1 MLSKFLL
8 STAEKIKDM
17 SIRGASNIARA
28 AAEAM
33 IEEARSIE
41 SSSSAE
47 FLEHMRMA
55 SDHLLST
62 RPTAVSLPNALEYI
76 MAPLERAASRGLSVD
91 ELRTTVHQRAKEF
104 IENSLQATKNIGKLG
119 IELLGEKRVIM
130 THCHSTAVVSIFAEA
145 SRQGKAMS
153 AFVKETRPRYQGLIT
168 ARQLS
173 ELGVKVHLIVDSA
186 ALYYMKHVDALLVGA
201 DAIALDGSVINK
213 IGTSFTAMAASKMNK
228 PVYVA
233 AETYKIALKATTGS
247 QIPIEMRSPLEV
259 VSEDFI
265 KKNQNIEVLNPSFD
279 VTNPTMITNIV
290 TEAGILSPPFSTSIR
305 KIASKL
311 GYALEGHD

>member
-1 MLSKFLL
+1 MLSTFLL

-17 SIRGASNIARA
+17 RIRGANNIARA

-41 SSSSAE
+41 PSSSAE
-47 FLEHMRMA
+47 FVEHMRVA
-55 SDHLLST
+55 AEHLLST

-76 MAPLERAASRGLSVD
+76 MAPLKKVDSREFSID
-91 ELRTTVHQRAKEF
+91 ELKTIVYDRAKEF
-104 IENSLQATKNIGKLG
+104 IESSLQATKNIGKLG
-119 IELLGEKRVIM
+119 AELLGEKRTIM

-145 SRQGKAMS
+145 YRQGKTIS

-186 ALYYMKHVDALLVGA
+186 ALYYMKNVDALLVGA
-201 DAIALDGSVINK
+201 DAIALDGSVANK
-213 IGTSFTAMAASKMNK
+213 IGTSLTAMAAVKMNK

-233 AETYKIALKATTGS
+233 AETYKIALKAVTGS
-247 QIPIEMRSPLEV
+247 NIPIEMRSPLEV

-265 KKNQNIEVLNPSFD
+265 RKSQNIEVLNPSFD
-279 VTNPTMITNIV
+279 VTDPDMITNIV
-290 TEAGILSPPFSTSIR
+290 TEVGILSPPFSTSIR
-305 KIASKL
+305 KIISKL
-311 GYALEGHD
+311 GYAL